1 MTLVSSP
8 IDTPNLFDLVADVS
22 RSQVEGLELEAS
34 VVFDGQDGNLLPMSA
49 TEDGGQPGPS
59 LSVCEDGGAD
69 QAFSFC
75 EDGDT
80 REGFSFCEDG
90 DTREGFSFCEDGGP
104 NPTFSFCE
112 DGEPPVHPA
121 S

>member
-1 MTLVSSP
+1 MTLLSSP

-69 QAFSFC
+69 RAFSFC

-90 DTREGFSFCEDGGP
+90 GPEQRFSFCEDGGP